1 MNRENSVTDEGAWF
15 SVREANS
22 VLAEVRPIVERMVA
36 LFEDVQLRKERLAE
50 LNRGARER
58 HPLYREEVA
67 AMERSLGED
76 MLRLQGYV
84 RDIVGFGAEIKN
96 IREGILDFPARLD
109 GRRIW
114 LCWRLGEPEIRFW
127 HEWDAGFAG
136 RRPIS
141 ELPEL
146 S

>member
-15 SVREANS
+15 SLREANS
-22 VLAEVRPIVERMVA
+22 VLVGVRPIVERMVA
-36 LFEDVQLRKERLAE
+36 LAEDVQLRKERLAE

-58 HPLYREEVA
+58 HPLYREEVT
-67 AMERSLGED
+67 AMERSLEED
-76 MLRLQGYV
+76 ILRLQGYV
-84 RDIVGFGAEIKN
+84 REIVGLGAEIKN

-109 GRRIW
+109 GRPIW

>member
-1 MNRENSVTDEGAWF
+1 MNREDSVTDEGVRF
-15 SVREANS
+15 SLREANS
-22 VLAEVRPIVERMVA
+22 ILSEVRPIVERMTA
-36 LFEDVQLRKERLAE
+36 LAEDVRLRKERLAE

-67 AMERSLGED
+67 AMERSLEDD
-76 MLRLQGYV
+76 MLRLQEYV
-84 RDIVGFGAEIKN
+84 RAIVGLGAEVKN
-96 IREGILDFPARLD
+96 IREGILDFPARLE

-114 LCWRLGEPEIRFW
+114 LCWRMGEPEIRFW

-141 ELPEL
+141 ELPER

>member
-1 MNRENSVTDEGAWF
+1 MNREDSVTDEGAWF
-15 SVREANS
+15 SLREANER
-22 VLAEVRPIVERMVA
+22 LAEARPIVERMTA
-36 LFEDVQLRKERLAE
+36 LAEDLWLRKERLTE

-67 AMERSLGED
+67 AMERSLEED
-76 MLRLQGYV
+76 MLRLQEYV
-84 RDIVGFGAEIKN
+84 REIVSLGAEVKN
-96 IREGILDFPARLD
+96 LREGILDFPARLD

-114 LCWRLGEPEIRFW
+114 LCWRLGEPEILFW
-127 HEWDAGFAG
+127 HEWETGFAG
-136 RRPIS
+136 RRPVS

>member
-1 MNRENSVTDEGAWF
+1 MNREDSVTDEGVRF
-15 SVREANS
+15 SLREANS
-22 VLAEVRPIVERMVA
+22 ILSEVRPIVERMTA
-36 LFEDVQLRKERLAE
+36 LAEDVRLRKERLAE
-50 LNRGARER
+50 LNRRARER

-67 AMERSLGED
+67 AMERSLEDD
-76 MLRLQGYV
+76 MLRLQEYV
-84 RDIVGFGAEIKN
+84 REIVGLGAEVKN
-96 IREGILDFPARLD
+96 IREGILDFPARLE

-114 LCWRLGEPEIRFW
+114 LCWRMGEPEIRFW

-141 ELPEL
+141 ELPEV